1 MITEKTIKTYG
12 QNDTLLMCHVSH
24 KVPGIDFST
33 GSLGHGLPVA
43 AGLARQINK
52 YISKK
57 EGVSLIDDKNWM

>member
-1 MITEKTIKTYG
+1 
-12 QNDTLLMCHVSH
+12 MCHVSH